1 MASAGSNIRILLFE
15 PPFAVA
21 NRCSIMAS
29 SKPGQWRTRAESK
42 MTDEEMTGGLPLDAD
57 LMLPMPPEPPFD
69 WVREGTSLWLFE
81 ENGEFG
87 IPRIGV
93 EAEPHSWHQRRFAAN
108 FAFADGRVLQDM
120 GVGLMPPVLDEQGRP
135 AVLGGGPITLR
146 CIEPF
151 RRWHVKFDGEVVDT
165 TVADQIASSVDRSR
179 RTPLRYEV
187 ELTMAVPANVQD
199 NSPQNFF
206 TWGKGKQRDAV
217 SVGLGW
223 RFEQMLRGE
232 GELEVDGTRRGFR
245 ASGSRVKRRSVR
257 TEGLM
262 LRGHCWQAAVFPDG
276 RAFGF
281 EARPVHDDGFEP
293 WNEGFVF
300 VDGRMHRARA
310 INPRWLGDIVPRGE
324 DVSVELHSDL
334 GVTRIRGTTELST
347 FRIAGNEMWGLNL
360 HQGGVRYLWDGQ
372 EAYGMIER
380 SMPTARSA
388 TLDRRG

>member
-1 MASAGSNIRILLFE
+1 
-15 PPFAVA
+15 
-21 NRCSIMAS
+21 
-29 SKPGQWRTRAESK
+29 
-42 MTDEEMTGGLPLDAD
+42 
-57 LMLPMPPEPPFD
+57 
-69 WVREGTSLWLFE
+69 
-81 ENGEFG
+81 
-87 IPRIGV
+87 
-93 EAEPHSWHQRRFAAN
+93 
-108 FAFADGRVLQDM
+108 M
-120 GVGLMPPVLDEQGRP
+120 G
-135 AVLGGGPITLR
+135 
-146 CIEPF
+146 F
-151 RRWHVKFDGEVVDT
+151 
-165 TVADQIASSVDRSR
+165 
-179 RTPLRYEV
+179 
-187 ELTMAVPANVQD
+187 
-199 NSPQNFF
+199 
-206 TWGKGKQRDAV
+206 
-217 SVGLGW
+217 GW
-223 RFEQMLRGE
+223 RVEHTFRAE
-232 GELEVDGTRRGFR
+232 GELTVDGSTRAFKAVGN
-245 ASGSRVKRRSVR
+245 RVRRQSVR
-257 TEGLM
+257 PLGAF
-262 LRGHCWQAAVFPDG
+262 RGHCWQAAVFPDG